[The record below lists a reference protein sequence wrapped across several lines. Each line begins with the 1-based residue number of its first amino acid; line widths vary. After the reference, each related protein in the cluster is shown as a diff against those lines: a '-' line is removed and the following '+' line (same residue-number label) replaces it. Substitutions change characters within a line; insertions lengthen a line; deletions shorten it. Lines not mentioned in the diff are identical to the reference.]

1 MLRAEKG
8 GHRVIIMAGSLQER
22 LSAERLVPDGDRRW
36 SLLPVGRMTEGMTRV
51 LLVDDHP
58 VVREGVAGVLTADPD
73 IEVVAEAGNAEE
85 TFAAIAQHS
94 PDVVMIDVRLP
105 GLDGIDCCGSIVT
118 KYPRVKVIILTRF
131 ANESVILRAFTAG
144 ARGFVVKESEP
155 QIFRQA
161 VRSVVSGGIFLDP
174 RVTGKVLAIATKGRR
189 ARGPYGLTIQQMRVL
204 ELLPKGLSNREIAK
218 ELGISDQTVK
228 THLRHAMRKLQAGDR
243 AEAAA
248 IIVAEG
254 LA

>member
-1 MLRAEKG
+1 
-8 GHRVIIMAGSLQER
+8 
-22 LSAERLVPDGDRRW
+22 
-36 SLLPVGRMTEGMTRV
+36 MTDV

-58 VVREGVAGVLTADPD
+58 VVREGVAGVLKTDPD
-73 IEVVAEAGNAEE
+73 INIVAEAGNADEA
-85 TFAAIAQHS
+85 FAALKCHA

-118 KYPRVKVIILTRF
+118 SHPRTRVIVLTRF
-131 ANESVILRAFTAG
+131 ANESVMLRAFTAG

-155 QIFRQA
+155 AIFRQA

-174 RVTGKVLAIATKGRR
+174 SVTGKLIAIATKGRK
-189 ARGPYGLTIQQMRVL
+189 AKGPYGLTIQQMRVL
-204 ELLPKGLSNREIAK
+204 ELLPKGLSNREIGK

-228 THLRHAMRKLQAGDR
+228 THLRHAMRKIQAADR
-243 AEAAA
+243 SEAAA
-248 IIVAEG
+248 IVIAEG